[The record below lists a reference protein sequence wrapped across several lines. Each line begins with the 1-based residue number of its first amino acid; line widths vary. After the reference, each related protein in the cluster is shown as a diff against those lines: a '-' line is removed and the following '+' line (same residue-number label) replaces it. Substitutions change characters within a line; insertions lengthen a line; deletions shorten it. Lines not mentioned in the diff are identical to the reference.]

1 LLKED
6 KKTET
11 MRTSS
16 IGGPVPMILTGKVYR
31 NDKPV
36 GNATI
41 EVFNESGKAL
51 RNTSTNAVLRSITKI
66 DGTYSIIWGFNDVPV
81 GDVIKVTT
89 INPDAKDDEPKEFV
103 QSFQISPEAG
113 KQDFI
118 LDDIESKKSWISK
131 NKTVLIIGGV
141 ALVGLVTTLII
152 LKRRGKKS

>member
-1 LLKED
+1 
-6 KKTET
+6 
-11 MRTSS
+11 M
-16 IGGPVPMILTGKVYR
+16 
-31 NDKPV
+31 
-36 GNATI
+36 
-41 EVFNESGKAL
+41 
-51 RNTSTNAVLRSITKI
+51 
-66 DGTYSIIWGFNDVPV
+66 
-81 GDVIKVTT
+81 
-89 INPDAKDDEPKEFV
+89 